1 MERRLTAIL
10 GWAEDPDETL
20 AADMTAAKRA
30 LALDDKDA
38 VAYFAAGRLHMM
50 LGEHDASIAALET
63 SLTLDPNLDGLRK
76 AGLPE

>member
-1 MERRLTAIL
+1 MR
-10 GWAEDPDETL
+10 
-20 AADMTAAKRA
+20 ADRVIVRA
-30 LALDDKDA
+30 CAPQW
-38 VAYFAAGRLHMM
+38 VAYFADDRLHMM